1 MPAAAPL
8 AARRIQIARAN
19 GEVPPPLRV
28 LFAVAKGKARVVP
41 VPQAKGFYVV
51 KVNKIIPGNAMLQPD
66 LISRVQSDLHQQF
79 PKITAISS
87 SPPCAEVK
95 VQRNESAIAPPSRG
109 SRRAATDRP
118 ALDGRMFV
126 AYTFPVRSYGE

>member
-51 KVNKIIPGNAMLQPD
+51 KVNKIIPGNAMLQPV
-66 LISRVQSDLHQQF
+66 LISRVQSDLASAVSQDYGHQF
-79 PKITAISS
+79 LAALS
-87 SPPCAEVK
+87 AEAK
-95 VQRNESAIAPPSRG
+95 VQRNDSAIAATKSRIASG
-109 SRRAATDRP
+109 
-118 ALDGRMFV
+118 GN
-126 AYTFPVRSYGE
+126 